1 MMTIKIT
8 RDTGFSGMF
17 TRMKLFLDGEIAGYI
32 NEDET
37 VVIEVE
43 NSPTIL
49 NARLFGARSN
59 QIEVES
65 GDEIIIK
72 SRNIEFIF
80 IPILLFIA
88 VIENIFNA
96 PLIYI
101 ILTFAL
107 GLLLFLFVD
116 AYKIIKLD

>member
-1 MMTIKIT
+1 MTIKIT

-37 VVIEVE
+37 VVIDVE
-43 NSPTIL
+43 NFPTIL
-49 NARLFGARSN
+49 KTRLFGARSN

>member
-1 MMTIKIT
+1 MTIKIT

-37 VVIEVE
+37 VVMDVE
-43 NSPTIL
+43 NSQTIL
-49 NARLFGARSN
+49 KTRLFGARSN

>member
-1 MMTIKIT
+1 MTIKIT

-37 VVIEVE
+37 VVIDVE

-49 NARLFGARSN
+49 KTRLFGARSN

-72 SRNIEFIF
+72 FRNIEFIF